1 MRSALL
7 SVCVGLVLS
16 VAPQAQSGE
25 VRLEAPALRAVVIE
39 HRGDAGL
46 RDKLVRAGEIWHD
59 AGEFLL
65 GRLDEGAIGALRERG
80 WDVTTLDALGEF
92 DELFVVDLD
101 DADVRRD
108 VDAAGRILHCI
119 GSVAVVSVPQ
129 TLGTRPD
136 SLLPGRTCHSGHTAV
151 ARRAMRPA
159 PVVPPPAPNASPG
172 AAPRTAV
179 DPRITALVAQVTK
192 TNLETWD
199 QSYSNSY
206 VNRDSQ
212 NLTNFNAAKA
222 QLIAQ
227 LQSYGYTPVSE
238 SWNAAHGTNVY
249 VDIPGIVTPNRY
261 VVVGAHFDT
270 RNYSSGVNALAPG
283 ADDNTSG
290 SVAVLEI
297 ARILPSAPPFANSI
311 RLVWFS
317 GEEYGLLGSAANANN
332 MASQGKQVAGMLNM
346 DMISYRAPGDVRDCD
361 FITNNASAS
370 LISFCMQVSPLYV
383 PGWAA
388 TTGSLGGGSSDHAS
402 YTSAGFPAVF
412 FFEDATQYYS
422 QIHTANDVYPIAT
435 TDFDL
440 AQMICQGVLACTA
453 TLAEPADL
461 TISHTELPDTIDASG
476 PYVVNATVTSLYG
489 SNVIGATLYYRV
501 QGAPAWTSLAMTG
514 AGSNWSGAIPAQGSP
529 LTIEYYL
536 DAVDDQGAHEIA
548 PSGADV
554 GAQPYDFFVGT
565 RVVVYSTGFEEATDN
580 GWTHGMV
587 ATQDDWQRG
596 TPMGKLGDPNAAFA
610 GTKVWGNDLGGTG
623 WNGAYTNNVSN
634 WLRSP
639 VVNCSAAGN
648 VHLQFRRW
656 LTVESGQ
663 FDQARIRVNGTQVW
677 INPSTG
683 DTLDTSWKAID
694 LDISALAAHN
704 ASVQIEF
711 GLQSDGG
718 VTFGGWNLDEFALVE
733 FGPGVVTCPGAATYC
748 TAKQNSEGCWP
759 LITTSGTASAT
770 SGAPFTITASQ
781 VLNLKNG
788 LLFYGSAASASP
800 FQGAFKCVANPVHR
814 TQIQSSGGNSSGS
827 DCSGVLA
834 FDFNAWIGLGLDPTL
849 VSGADVFAQ
858 WWYRDPAD
866 TTGFGTGLSNAVQ
879 FRVCP

>member
-1 MRSALL
+1 
-7 SVCVGLVLS
+7 
-16 VAPQAQSGE
+16 
-25 VRLEAPALRAVVIE
+25 
-39 HRGDAGL
+39 
-46 RDKLVRAGEIWHD
+46 
-59 AGEFLL
+59 
-65 GRLDEGAIGALRERG
+65 
-80 WDVTTLDALGEF
+80 
-92 DELFVVDLD
+92 
-101 DADVRRD
+101 
-108 VDAAGRILHCI
+108 
-119 GSVAVVSVPQ
+119 
-129 TLGTRPD
+129 
-136 SLLPGRTCHSGHTAV
+136 
-151 ARRAMRPA
+151 
-159 PVVPPPAPNASPG
+159 
-172 AAPRTAV
+172 
-179 DPRITALVAQVTK
+179 
-192 TNLETWD
+192 
-199 QSYSNSY
+199 
-206 VNRDSQ
+206 
-212 NLTNFNAAKA
+212 
-222 QLIAQ
+222 
-227 LQSYGYTPVSE
+227 
-238 SWNAAHGTNVY
+238 
-249 VDIPGIVTPNRY
+249 
-261 VVVGAHFDT
+261 
-270 RNYSSGVNALAPG
+270 
-283 ADDNTSG
+283 
-290 SVAVLEI
+290 
-297 ARILPSAPPFANSI
+297 
-311 RLVWFS
+311 
-317 GEEYGLLGSAANANN
+317 
-332 MASQGKQVAGMLNM
+332 
-346 DMISYRAPGDVRDCD
+346 
-361 FITNNASAS
+361 
-370 LISFCMQVSPLYV
+370 
-383 PGWAA
+383 
-388 TTGSLGGGSSDHAS
+388 
-402 YTSAGFPAVF
+402 
-412 FFEDATQYYS
+412 
-422 QIHTANDVYPIAT
+422 
-435 TDFDL
+435 
-440 AQMICQGVLACTA
+440 
-453 TLAEPADL
+453 
-461 TISHTELPDTIDASG
+461 
-476 PYVVNATVTSLYG
+476 
-489 SNVIGATLYYRV
+489 
-501 QGAPAWTSLAMTG
+501 
-514 AGSNWSGAIPAQGSP
+514 
-529 LTIEYYL
+529 
-536 DAVDDQGAHEIA
+536 
-548 PSGADV
+548 
-554 GAQPYDFFVGT
+554 
-565 RVVVYSTGFEEATDN
+565 
-580 GWTHGMV
+580 MV

-623 WNGAYTNNVSN
+623 WNCAYTNNVSN